1 MPSRSPFNFSGEV
14 IDMARRLALPL
25 LILTAVLSLAGCAA
39 KPQITAL
46 IEPVPTGKELR
57 IDERTGA
64 ITVEKEDI
72 AITIKPLDTREL
84 MALTDDIDINP
95 YIEKGFWGKVRPLY
109 TVFDLSIHN
118 KSRNKVVVD
127 PIAQLITENGDQYAS
142 LPYEYFKDILGTVYG
157 RKVIVYV
164 PVRYRWWYDP
174 YWDVWY
180 YKPYW
185 RPWGYRYPW
194 YGWPYY
200 CTRTVSYDELRALR
214 AVVRDT
220 IFDGAKLFP
229 GARRH
234 GLLVF
239 EPIPGDVS
247 EFRLIIPEVRIYRR
261 GRGRPRR
268 IDFQFHFKQRVL
280 VR

>member
-1 MPSRSPFNFSGEV
+1 MT
-14 IDMARRLALPL
+14 RRLALPL

-72 AITIKPLDTREL
+72 AITIRPLDTREL

-200 CTRTVSYDELRALR
+200 CTRTVSHDELRALR